1 MVQAERSSARS
12 EPKAS
17 EDQRNDPVRHMKYTQ
32 ISVDSSGGIATV
44 TLDRPEKLNAFTA
57 TMGDELLAAFRAARD
72 DAAVRAI
79 VLAGAGRSFC
89 AGVDLEALRDEAE
102 RARIAKSE
110 FLARFPLE
118 VAECPKPTLCALHG
132 SAIGVGVTMV
142 LPFDLRVAAEGASLG
157 LTFAKLGILPGLGSA
172 HLLPRL
178 VGRARA
184 RELVLTARVIDAA
197 EAERIGL
204 VNKLVPEA
212 LLGSAVRE
220 LAERLAG
227 FDPDVLAHAK
237 QMLDFG
243 ERATLAETL
252 ANDPK
257 VNASLNA
264 ARKAGK
270 S

>member
-1 MVQAERSSARS
+1 VTATQ
-12 EPKAS
+12 
-17 EDQRNDPVRHMKYTQ
+17 VRVET
-32 ISVDSSGGIATV
+32 SGAVATL
-44 TLDRPEKLNAFTA
+44 TLNRPDKLNAFTA
-57 TMGDELLAAFRAARD
+57 TMGDELLAAFRAAQG
-72 DAAVRAI
+72 DAGVRAI

-102 RARIAKSE
+102 RTRIAKSE

-118 VAECPKPTLCALHG
+118 VAESPKPTLCALHG

-142 LPFDLRVAAEGASLG
+142 LPFDLRIAAEGASLG

-178 VGRARA
+178 VGRAKA
-184 RELVLTARVIDAA
+184 RELVLSAHVIDAA
-197 EAERIGL
+197 EALRIGL
-204 VNKLVPEA
+204 VNRVVPEA
-212 LLGSAVRE
+212 QLASAVQE
-220 LAERLAG
+220 LAERMAG

-237 QMLDFG
+237 RMLDFG

-252 ANDPK
+252 ENDPK

-264 ARKAGK
+264 AKKNRK

>member
-1 MVQAERSSARS
+1 VTYTQVRS
-12 EPKAS
+12 E
-17 EDQRNDPVRHMKYTQ
+17 
-32 ISVDSSGGIATV
+32 SSGGVATL
-44 TLDRPEKLNAFTA
+44 TLDRPDKLNAFTA
-57 TMGDELLAAFRAARD
+57 TMGDELLDAFRAASR

-79 VLAGAGRSFC
+79 VLRGSGRAFC

-110 FLARFPLE
+110 FISRFPLE
-118 VAECPKPTLCALHG
+118 VAECEKPTLCAMHG
-132 SAIGVGVTMV
+132 SAIGVGVTMA
-142 LPFDLRVAAEGASLG
+142 LPFDLRVAAEGSKLG

-184 RELVLTARVIDAA
+184 RELVLSARVVEADEAA
-197 EAERIGL
+197 RMGL
-204 VNKLVPEA
+204 VNRVVPA
-212 LLGSAVRE
+212 ASLGDAVRE
-220 LAERLAG
+220 LAETLAG
-227 FDPDVLAHAK
+227 YDPAVLAHAK
-237 QMLDFG
+237 RMLDFG

-252 ANDPK
+252 ENDPK

-264 ARKAGK
+264 ARSRRK